1 MELVTCPECGSKHVR
16 HAKLLG
22 FGERIAA
29 LFGQQILRCKDCQH
43 RFTAKVWKFG
53 DLRYSRCPR
62 CYRMDL
68 SSWSEEYY
76 SARGWVAF
84 KLYFG
89 ARRLRCD
96 YCRVN
101 FAGYRPAKMRS
112 RRSVRN
118 ATPQPS
124 ACQTAAE

>member
-1 MELVTCPECGSKHVR
+1 MHLITCPECGSKHVR

-43 RFTAKVWKFG
+43 RFTAKVFRFADWRF
-53 DLRYSRCPR
+53 SRCPR

-68 SSWSEEYY
+68 SSWSEEHY

-101 FAGYRPAKMRS
+101 FAGFRPAKMRS
-112 RRSVRN
+112 RRHLKPTAPPPS
-118 ATPQPS
+118 PYQP
-124 ACQTAAE
+124 AAD